1 MADKKKLRND
11 IILISAVL
19 LISLVAFGVY
29 TFTKNIGKYV
39 TVSVNG
45 KRIASYSLSKDRT
58 ENISSENGECTNTLV
73 IKDGKAKI
81 TKASCPDKICVG
93 HPAVSRTGET
103 IVCLPNKVVI
113 TVTE

>member
-11 IILISAVL
+11 FILISAVL
-19 LISLVAFGVY
+19 LASLIAFCVY
-29 TFTKNIGKYV
+29 TFTKNVGKNV
-39 TVSVNG
+39 TVSING
-45 KRIASYSLSKDRT
+45 QKVATYNMQKDRT
-58 ENISSENGECTNTLV
+58 ERILSDNGECTNILV

-81 TKASCPDKICVG
+81 TKATCPDKICVG
-93 HPAVSRTGET
+93 HPPISREGET